1 MIDMAEMSLLLSG
14 VSVRTLAFPRV
25 VAVFLSSFTLVAMS
39 VDRYV
44 AILRPLRPRLSR
56 RAFLVTMIT
65 IWLLSLSAPLPTA
78 ILSRVEIMKISG
90 NKLCLENFKND
101 YNKYIYSFA
110 IMMLQYFAPLA
121 VLTVTNVHICYI
133 VWIKKTP
140 GEAERDRDM
149 RMAASKRRLIK
160 MIIIVVVIY
169 AVCWLPIHVI
179 TLVGDHNEKIYD
191 LPHMDVVWICAHW
204 FAMSH
209 SCYNPIVYFSLN
221 ATFRR
226 NLKRIT
232 AMCRY
237 KQKRLHRRFSLRTNK
252 SDVWE
257 RDAEIYGSF
266 ESLQFKSNKESLKF
280 SNRTVAQLIP
290 LRNGKP

>member
-1 MIDMAEMSLLLSG
+1 MQFCRLSHGANVYEKPGFALL
-14 VSVRTLAFPRV
+14 VV
-25 VAVFLSSFTLVAMS
+25 VAVFLSSFTLVAMC

-44 AILRPLRPRLSR
+44 AILRPLRPRLSK

-65 IWLLSLSAPLPTA
+65 I
-78 ILSRVEIMKISG
+78 
-90 NKLCLENFKND
+90 C
-101 YNKYIYSFA
+101 FA

-149 RMAASKRRLIK
+149 RMAASKRRLVK

-257 RDAEIYGSF
+257 RDTEIYGSF